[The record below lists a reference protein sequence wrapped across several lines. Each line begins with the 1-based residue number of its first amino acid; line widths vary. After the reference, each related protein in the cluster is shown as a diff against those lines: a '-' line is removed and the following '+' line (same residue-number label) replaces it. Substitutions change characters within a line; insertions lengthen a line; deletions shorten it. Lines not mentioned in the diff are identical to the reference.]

1 MEEATW
7 ERVDEAAKCYLCT
20 RAPGP
25 PWNLVCRRVT
35 YDLAT
40 NEVIQDILLE
50 GITNKQR
57 QGPLP
62 EGHKN
67 GTRTVFY
74 FRRPQGTKETV
85 GNTRDE
91 QFIFEEPTEGEA
103 PERHVTAKAK
113 STPVTAKE
121 GLATQGKI
129 REKWVASIEK
139 ELDSFQSNHAIKTAS
154 QDLITKCRQAENYP
168 LPCQM

>member
-1 MEEATW
+1 MSNFHHVDMLEEIVQELEEATW

-25 PWNLVCRRVT
+25 PWNLVYRRVT
-35 YDLAT
+35 YDLKT
-40 NEVIQDILLE
+40 KEVIQDVLIE

-62 EGHKN
+62 EGHKD

-74 FRRPQGTKETV
+74 YRRPKGTTETV

-103 PERHVTAKAK
+103 PERQVTSKAK

-121 GLATQGKI
+121 VLATQGSI
-129 REKWVASIEK
+129 REKW
-139 ELDSFQSNHAIKTAS
+139 
-154 QDLITKCRQAENYP
+154 
-168 LPCQM
+168 